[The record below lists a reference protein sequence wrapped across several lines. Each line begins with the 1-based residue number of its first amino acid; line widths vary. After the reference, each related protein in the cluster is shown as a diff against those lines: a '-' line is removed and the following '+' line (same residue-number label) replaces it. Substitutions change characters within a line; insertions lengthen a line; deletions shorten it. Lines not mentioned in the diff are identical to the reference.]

1 MIAQLFLAFNGVL
14 YIALAA
20 WCTIAPS
27 KTATAIGFG
36 IENSSAKSEYL
47 TVYGGL
53 ELGMGLFF
61 LLAAWRTGMV
71 EAGLWFA
78 ALSYAA
84 LAIYRLIT
92 VATMNDLSAFIY
104 TLVIFEP
111 AMAILS
117 GVLLARNLM
126 QPA

>member
-20 WCTIAPS
+20 WCTLAPNQ
-27 KTATAIGFG
+27 TAAAIGFG
-36 IENSSAKSEYL
+36 INNSSAKSEYL

-84 LAIYRLIT
+84 LAVYRIIT
-92 VATMNDLSAFIY
+92 VVTMNDLSAFIY
-104 TLVIFEP
+104 TVAIVEP
-111 AMAILS
+111 AMALLS
-117 GVLLARNLM
+117 IALLARHLM